1 MWIMQESVTIDEALK
16 KGVLFF
22 EQSHISSP
30 RLEAE
35 ILLAYTLNVERID
48 LYRFPEKKIPL
59 EIMSLFETLIKQR
72 ADGAPTAYL
81 RKKKE
86 FFSLTFKVGPGVL
99 IPRADT
105 EVLIEESCRLFPS
118 HQPISILDLGTGSGA
133 ILITLLKEYPYGY
146 GVGIDISETA
156 LNYAKEN
163 SRAHKVDERARFLKG
178 DFFSAL
184 KQKEKFDLIISN
196 PPYLASGEITTDLK
210 FEPYGA
216 FYGGEDGLESYRKII
231 PNLWS
236 FLKSPGYCILEIDP
250 KKREPIETL
259 LKHYK
264 NLYRA
269 YSIKKDIS
277 GQDRVIL
284 ISKGDEMP

>member
-1 MWIMQESVTIDEALK
+1 MQESITIDEALK
-16 KGVLFF
+16 NGALFF

-48 LYRFPEKKIPL
+48 LYRFPEKKIQL
-59 EIMSLFETLIKQR
+59 EIIPLFETLIKQR

-81 RKKKE
+81 RKEKE
-86 FFSLTFKVGPGVL
+86 FFSLKFKVGPGVL

-105 EVLIEESCRLFPS
+105 ELLIEESCRLFPS
-118 HQPISILDLGTGSGA
+118 HQAISILDLGTGSGA
-133 ILITLLKEYPYGY
+133 ILITLLKQYPYGY

-163 SRAHKVDERARFLKG
+163 SRAHQVDERAQFLKG

-184 KQKEKFDLIISN
+184 KQKEKFDLILSN
-196 PPYLASGEITTDLK
+196 PPYLASGEITTNLR
-210 FEPYGA
+210 FEPYDA
-216 FYGGEDGLESYRKII
+216 FHGGEDGLESYRKII
-231 PNLWS
+231 PNLWP
-236 FLKSPGYCILEIDP
+236 FLKFPGYCILEIDP
-250 KKREPIETL
+250 QKRDPIETM
-259 LKHYK
+259 LKLYK
-264 NLYRA
+264 NFYRA

-277 GQDRVIL
+277 GQDRALL
-284 ISKGDEMP
+284 ISKGDEMS